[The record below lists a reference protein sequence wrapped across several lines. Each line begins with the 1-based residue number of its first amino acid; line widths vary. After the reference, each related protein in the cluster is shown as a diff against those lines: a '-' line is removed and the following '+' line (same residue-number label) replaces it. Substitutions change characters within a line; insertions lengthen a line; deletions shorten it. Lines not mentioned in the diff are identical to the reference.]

1 MLSRKVAG
9 TELLSAAAGVDRG
22 RVGERLQAALAGLQE
37 LHFLR
42 EKQSDM
48 VRWALRMDKEK
59 PVSFSHLNNRESD
72 TNTEE
77 QRLEATLTA
86 LKQQLT
92 RLRRQDVGLKT
103 HLQQLDQQISELK
116 LDVCKASA
124 EHLESDSR
132 PSSGF
137 YELSD
142 GGLGS
147 LSNSCTSVY
156 SECLSSS
163 SQASLLPLSSGP
175 SFPHSHSTTGQ
186 PDVSRRRSA
195 DESTAQSDAPR
206 GLGVRLGS
214 SGIRTTSVSSERARQ
229 RPVSTGDLDRV
240 MSPGFGYCKP
250 ADVKTS
256 NLCSN
261 LCNPT
266 LDPKYQS
273 NLVSRNGTEVY
284 RYPSPL
290 HAVALQSPIFTLSE
304 DQGGPVAFEAQEN
317 KTQMGLAEDTLPKH
331 ELPGPTPVGYI
342 VKLVERSSSRMN
354 LQSEIPLSGGD
365 AHELIGSKAQEVN
378 YGHVRVAEVLG
389 TLQQKTVVLENHVV
403 AGKNSTPRNI
413 GQEQVNLSGYRLE
426 ESNQMWYVQCPPNTR
441 DRKATVEMCPM
452 TKVREKTEDKKQSI
466 QFDHKNKDDFKAASL
481 VSKPP
486 ERILISSN
494 EENKSSDGGHTRTQ
508 SEFVCAQFVPAG
520 SQRVKVHQAD
530 KKTKAVKLRKR
541 NNEKPLGKKHQQ
553 KHCFREQEKDR
564 GYSVKAHVDKDTKLT
579 SAEKERIDGHLREAR
594 VRSCSESSLLG
605 SGNPCIAHLQS
616 QTQQKSTRPRKAQL
630 PDLGN
635 PSLCQPRKKQSSRK
649 WPSASEIQL
658 PPGVS
663 THYQRSKEV
672 SSHRLMQ
679 KPGMARNV
687 NMRPHS
693 GHWGVVPRPLQPSLS
708 SSSYFS
714 DMNFRYPPAPPCT
727 RYPPRCESE
736 FSEYSAECASLF
748 HSTIAESS
756 EGELSDYTTN
766 RFGDSESS
774 LESRTASDSDSSLS
788 LDDDDVL
795 EEEEDEG
802 DLVWAEAAVGPTA
815 AGLSLQQHPRPE
827 PVACRI
833 KASRALKKKI
843 RRFQPASLKVMTL
856 V

>member
-1 MLSRKVAG
+1 M
-9 TELLSAAAGVDRG
+9 
-22 RVGERLQAALAGLQE
+22 
-37 LHFLR
+37 
-42 EKQSDM
+42 
-48 VRWALRMDKEK
+48 
-59 PVSFSHLNNRESD
+59 
-72 TNTEE
+72 
-77 QRLEATLTA
+77 
-86 LKQQLT
+86 T

-175 SFPHSHSTTGQ
+175 SAPHIVLGHGQ
-186 PDVSRRRSA
+186 ADVSRRRSA

-240 MSPGFGYCKP
+240 ISPGFGYCKP
-250 ADVKTS
+250 VEPKTS
-256 NLCSN
+256 TFCRN

-273 NLVSRNGTEVY
+273 NLVSRNGAEVY

-290 HAVALQSPIFTLSE
+290 HAVALQSPIFSLSG
-304 DQGGPVAFEAQEN
+304 DQEASVGPEAQEN
-317 KTQMGLAEDTLPKH
+317 HTEVGLAEENLPKQD
-331 ELPGPTPVGYI
+331 LSAPRPVGYI
-342 VKLVERSSSRMN
+342 VKLVQRSSSRMN
-354 LQSEIPLSGGD
+354 LQREMSTEKLHISCSDTQSHGLVGPR
-365 AHELIGSKAQEVN
+365 AQEGN
-378 YGHVRVAEVLG
+378 YAGRVSVPEVQG
-389 TLQQKTVVLENHVV
+389 VQQQKTVYSENAAE
-403 AGKNSTPRNI
+403 AGKYLPLRNS
-413 GQEQVNLSGYRLE
+413 GQEQVNLIRDRLE
-426 ESNQMWYVQCPPNTR
+426 ESSQMCQFQYPASAANH
-441 DRKATVEMCPM
+441 KAPVVMGAVI
-452 TKVREKTEDKKQSI
+452 KAREKAEDKKQSV
-466 QFDHKNKDDFKAASL
+466 QFPHKNNNDFKG
-481 VSKPP
+481 VSVVSRPS
-486 ERILISSN
+486 ESRFSLISSN
-494 EENKSSDGGHTRTQ
+494 DENRSSDGGHTRTGN
-508 SEFVCAQFVPAG
+508 SEFVHAQFVPAG
-520 SQRVKVHQAD
+520 SQRVKVHQED

-541 NNEKPLGKKHQQ
+541 SNEKPLGRKHQQ
-553 KHCFREQEKDR
+553 KHSSREPEKDR
-564 GYSVKAHVDKDTKLT
+564 GCGVKARGDRDSKQI
-579 SAEKERIDGHLREAR
+579 SAERERADGRLPEAR

-605 SGNPCIAHLQS
+605 AGNSCSAHLQS
-616 QTQQKSTRPRKAQL
+616 NQPQQKSNKLRKAQL

-635 PSLCQPRKKQSSRK
+635 ASQCQLRKKQNSRK

-658 PPGVS
+658 PTHPVS
-663 THYQRSKEV
+663 THCQRSKEAPT
-672 SSHRLMQ
+672 HRLPQ
-679 KPGMARNV
+679 KPGMPRSV
-687 NMRPHS
+687 SMRPHS
-693 GHWGVVPRPLQPSLS
+693 GHWGGLPHPLQPTLS
-708 SSSYFS
+708 SSSYFNS
-714 DMNFRYPPAPPCT
+714 MNFRYPPAPPST

-756 EGELSDYTTN
+756 EGELSDFTTN

-774 LESRTASDSDSSLS
+774 QESRTASDSDSSLS
-788 LDDDDVL
+788 LDEDDVL

-802 DLVWAEAAVGPTA
+802 GLVWAEAAVGPTA
-815 AGLSLQQHPRPE
+815 AGLSLKQHPQPE